1 MGIMKYL
8 FAVNPVS
15 GKGKAKKKMNQLAI
29 LLKEIG
35 LDFEIYL
42 TQPYRY
48 ADDLKSI
55 IQTKRITHVFA
66 VGGDGTAHEVLNA
79 VMGLN
84 VTFGVI
90 PFGSGNDFAR
100 MLRLPKK
107 KHAVLDMIKRN
118 EVKTIDVGQF
128 GSRYFLNYMSFGIDV
143 AIVQSAE
150 KFRRV
155 LGGFSYVIGLFNTLF
170 KYRIR
175 EMRVN
180 NFKDKAYLT
189 TIHNGKYFGGGM
201 KINPLA
207 EVNDGVFD
215 FVAVKEIS
223 KLKLIFLFPTVFI
236 GKHFNFKKIVHYE
249 TNSVFNIEINEKM
262 IAGVDGEFYYF
273 DQPLEVHVVKDALK
287 ILI

>member
-1 MGIMKYL
+1 MKYL

-15 GKGKAKKKMNQLAI
+15 GKSKAKKKMNRLAH
-29 LLKEIG
+29 LLKEASY
-35 LDFEIYL
+35 DFEIYL

-48 ADDLKSI
+48 ADDLKAI
-55 IQTKRITHVFA
+55 IISKQITHVFA

-79 VMGLN
+79 VMGLDII
-84 VTFGVI
+84 FGVI

-107 KHAVLDMIKRN
+107 RNAVLEMIKRN
-118 EVKTIDVGQF
+118 QIQTIDVGQF
-128 GSRYFLNYMSFGIDV
+128 GQRYFLNYMSFGIDV

-155 LGGFSYVIGLFNTLF
+155 LGGFSYVIGLFSSLF

-180 NFKDKAYLT
+180 EFEERAYLT

-249 TNSVFNIEINEKM
+249 TNSVFTIDIKEKM

-273 DQPLEVHVVKDALK
+273 DRPLEVKVVKNALK